1 VLFAYNASK
10 AIDDS
15 TQNVGDCHI
24 YIRRKPGCVDLAP
37 GEKREQVIIPRELA
51 GLVMVYQTFER
62 VSYALVMKEEYPINV
77 SDEVGSP
84 NQ

>member
-1 VLFAYNASK
+1 
-10 AIDDS
+10 
-15 TQNVGDCHI
+15 
-24 YIRRKPGCVDLAP
+24 
-37 GEKREQVIIPRELA
+37 LA

-62 VSYALVMKEEYPINV
+62 VSYALVMKEEFPINV